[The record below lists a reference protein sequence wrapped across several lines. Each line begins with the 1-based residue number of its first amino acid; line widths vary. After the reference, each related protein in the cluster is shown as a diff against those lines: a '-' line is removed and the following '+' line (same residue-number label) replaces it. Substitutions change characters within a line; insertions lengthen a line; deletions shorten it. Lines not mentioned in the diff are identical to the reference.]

1 MKLFNKLKKD
11 KNKEFKQLI
20 TNSILDIII
29 YTLIFLIIF
38 VLIIMALKSIFNI
51 TDSNVVINNYKVG
64 LTNTINNAIY
74 IAIISIIISISSFII
89 YICTIISS
97 FKSRLINK
105 NNYKKYTN
113 FMIIMVLILNTIA
126 AYITTKISL
135 NRISRVG
142 SSILVGDLS
151 FYNIELSIY
160 NRLYL
165 GLALNYAIWTF
176 ITILICA
183 ILIKYVYNKKIVI
196 KETKDKKLF
205 LSKLFKR
212 SKKKK

>member
-1 MKLFNKLKKD
+1 
-11 KNKEFKQLI
+11 
-20 TNSILDIII
+20 
-29 YTLIFLIIF
+29 
-38 VLIIMALKSIFNI
+38 
-51 TDSNVVINNYKVG
+51 
-64 LTNTINNAIY
+64 
-74 IAIISIIISISSFII
+74 
-89 YICTIISS
+89 
-97 FKSRLINK
+97 
-105 NNYKKYTN
+105 
-113 FMIIMVLILNTIA
+113 MIIMVLILNTIV

-176 ITILICA
+176 ITIIICA

-205 LSKLFKR
+205 LSKLFKK